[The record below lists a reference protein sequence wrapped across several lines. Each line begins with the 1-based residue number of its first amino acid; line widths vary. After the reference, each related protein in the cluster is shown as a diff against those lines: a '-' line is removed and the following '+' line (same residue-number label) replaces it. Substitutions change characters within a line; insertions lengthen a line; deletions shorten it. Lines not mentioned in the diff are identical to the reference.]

1 MTIRFRVDGE
11 PKGQPR
17 VRAVRRGNH
26 AGVYDPGTAN
36 GWKDCVRFAAMPHR
50 PETPLSSPLGV
61 RIVALFSR
69 PGRLLKKK
77 SPTGRIRHIA
87 KPDSDNVFK
96 STTDAL
102 SDIGV
107 WIDDRI
113 ICEHRVEKWYVA
125 IGERAGAEVEIE
137 ILEEQI

>member
-26 AGVYDPGTAN
+26 ASVYDPGTAD
-36 GWKDCVRFAAMPHR
+36 GWKSCVKLAAMPHR
-50 PETPLSSPLGV
+50 PETPLSSALAV
-61 RIVALFSR
+61 RIVALFPR

-77 SPTGRIRHIA
+77 SPTGRIRHGG
-87 KPDSDNVFK
+87 KPDIDNVFK

-107 WIDDRI
+107 WVDDRL
-113 ICEHRVEKWYVA
+113 ICDTRVEKWYVA

-137 ILEEQI
+137 VLPD